1 MQDPMRGRVHDVAD
15 QVSRSWQPHSQRS
28 GRPQRIA
35 ATEHFRCDFATAS
48 HCLYSEKAELADIG
62 EHRRYFASS
71 GESVRDSQSAWVY
84 IRGFRNPKDSS
95 WYERCGPYILQTRP
109 EEDLEM
115 PTCLS
120 MCSWVKEGVERR
132 VLPDGG
138 EREPEGLM

>member
-1 MQDPMRGRVHDVAD
+1 M
-15 QVSRSWQPHSQRS
+15 
-28 GRPQRIA
+28 
-35 ATEHFRCDFATAS
+35 
-48 HCLYSEKAELADIG
+48 
-62 EHRRYFASS
+62 
-71 GESVRDSQSAWVY
+71 DSL
-84 IRGFRNPKDSS
+84 

-120 MCSWVKEGVERR
+120 MYSWVEEGVERR